1 LCGPGGGVNDAGKED
16 ERACE
21 NAPESE
27 ATPREVEEVGAR
39 GEVDVTKKQ
48 VKFTSKELAWLL
60 LGVQGWS
67 TYLALRDRRLC
78 RTGNHPRIVQSILR
92 KIDQLREEAQDK
104 S

>member
-1 LCGPGGGVNDAGKED
+1 MI
-16 ERACE
+16 
-21 NAPESE
+21 
-27 ATPREVEEVGAR
+27 
-39 GEVDVTKKQ
+39 KKQ

-92 KIDQLREEAQDK
+92 KIDQLREEAQNK